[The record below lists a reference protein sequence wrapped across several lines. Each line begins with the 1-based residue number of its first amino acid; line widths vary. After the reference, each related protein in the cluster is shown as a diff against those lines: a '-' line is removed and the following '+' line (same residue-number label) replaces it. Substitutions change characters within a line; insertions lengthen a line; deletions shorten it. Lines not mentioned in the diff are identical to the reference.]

1 VPAATAKR
9 TVRRAASGDSDRLTA
24 LHDTLTDAVAALV
37 SGEEWA
43 AMLAAATRFHRYSLS
58 NLLLIYRARPDAI
71 RVAGFRTWLTLG
83 RHVRKGERG
92 IPILAPCT
100 YKTKAAT
107 DDDGTGDPTGTD
119 ADGDGTPRR
128 VLRGFRVV
136 YVFDISQTEGDPVPE
151 VVPVLLE
158 GEDPG
163 RLWDALAAQVSA
175 AGFALDRADCSPANG
190 ITDYETR
197 RVSVRPDLSPAQA
210 CKTLAHELG
219 HVLLHGPHDISG
231 ERRER
236 AEVEAESVAYVV
248 CQAAGL
254 VTDGYSFAYVAGW
267 AHGDVSLIRDTADRV
282 IGTAR
287 TILDRLA
294 ADTGA
299 LHDVTATAPERAK

>member
-1 VPAATAKR
+1 MPAATATR
-9 TVRRAASGDSDRLTA
+9 PARRRAASGDSDRLAA
-24 LHDTLTDAVAALV
+24 LHGTLTDAVAALV

-43 AMLAAATRFHRYSLS
+43 AMLAAAARFHRYSLS
-58 NLLLIYRARPDAI
+58 NLLLIYRARPDAT
-71 RVAGFRTWLTLG
+71 RVAGFKTWLSLG

-100 YKTKAAT
+100 YKADPAPDDPDPVTGADAAT
-107 DDDGTGDPTGTD
+107 GES
-119 ADGDGTPRR
+119 APRR

-136 YVFDISQTEGDPVPE
+136 YVFDIAQTDGDPIPD
-151 VVPVLLE
+151 VVPVLLD
-158 GEDPG
+158 GDDPG
-163 RLWDALAAQVSA
+163 RLWDALAAQVES
-175 AGFALDRADCSPANG
+175 AGFTLDRDDCSPANG
-190 ITDYETR
+190 ITDYRTR

-219 HVLLHGPHDISG
+219 HVLRHGAEDISG

-248 CQAAGL
+248 CHAAGL
-254 VTDGYSFAYVAGW
+254 VTDDYSLAYVAGW
-267 AHGDVSLIRDTADRV
+267 AHGDVSLVRDTADRV
-282 IGTAR
+282 IRTAR

-299 LHDVTATAPERAK
+299 LHDVTAAAPERAK

>member
-1 VPAATAKR
+1 MPAATAKR
-9 TVRRAASGDSDRLTA
+9 PARRRRSASGDSDRLTA
-24 LHDTLTDAVAALV
+24 LHDTLTDAVTALV
-37 SGEEWA
+37 SGEEWV
-43 AMLAAATRFHRYSLS
+43 AMLAAAAHFHRYSLS
-58 NLLLIYRARPDAI
+58 NLLLIHRARPDAT
-71 RVAGFRTWLTLG
+71 RVAGFRTWLSLG

-100 YKTKAAT
+100 YKTDPAP
-107 DDDGTGDPTGTD
+107 DDAEPTTGADATGDGS
-119 ADGDGTPRR
+119 PRR

-136 YVFDISQTEGDPVPE
+136 YVFDVSQTDGDPLPD

-158 GEDPG
+158 GDDPG
-163 RLWDALAAQVSA
+163 RLWDALAAQVES

-190 ITDYETR
+190 ITDYLAR

-219 HVLLHGPHDISG
+219 HVLLHAPGDGIPP
-231 ERRER
+231 ERR
-236 AEVEAESVAYVV
+236 EVEAESVAYVV

-254 VTDGYSFAYVAGW
+254 VTDDYSLAYVAGW
-267 AHGDVSLIRDTADRV
+267 AQGDVSLVRDTADRV

-287 TILDRLA
+287 AVLDRLA

-299 LHDVTATAPERAK
+299 LHDVTAAAPERAK